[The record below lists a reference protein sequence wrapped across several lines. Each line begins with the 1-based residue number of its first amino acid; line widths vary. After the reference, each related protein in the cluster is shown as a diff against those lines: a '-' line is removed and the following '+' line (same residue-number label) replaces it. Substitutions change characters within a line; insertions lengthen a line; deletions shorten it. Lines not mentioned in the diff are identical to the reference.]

1 MAKVSTKNI
10 ALAIKD
16 MTKGKSGSELDRVL
30 VDIVNFL
37 VNKRLMSKSGEI
49 LKKLE
54 EMLDKDDGVVR
65 AKITYKEKPEKK
77 LTNQLE
83 ELLKKRYKA
92 KDMIIEEKEDRGIL
106 GGVKVEVGDEIIDLT
121 FKNKIKQLQNYLITN

>member
-16 MTKGKSGSELDRVL
+16 MTSGKSGKELEDIL
-30 VDIVNFL
+30 VEVVNYL
-37 VNKRLMSKSGEI
+37 VNKRLTSKSGEI

-54 EMLDKDDGVVR
+54 ELLDKDEGVVR
-65 AKITYKEKPEKK
+65 AKVTYKEKPEKK
-77 LTNQLE
+77 LSDQLE

-92 KDMIIEEKEDRGIL
+92 KEMIIEQNENREIL

-121 FKNKIKQLQNYLITN
+121 FKNKIKQLQNYLIAN